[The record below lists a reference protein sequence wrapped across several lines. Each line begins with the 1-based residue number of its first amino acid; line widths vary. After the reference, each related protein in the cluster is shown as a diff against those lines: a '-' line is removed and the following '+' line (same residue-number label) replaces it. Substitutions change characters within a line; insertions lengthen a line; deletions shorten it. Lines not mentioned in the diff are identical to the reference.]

1 MTYANIPLNL
11 SKYTGLLFLTLCLG
25 WFFCISNAS
34 SLQAQPNVIIIIC
47 DDLNDSVEGMGGHP
61 DAITPN
67 IDNLSSRGVRFTNAH
82 CNAPICGPSRA
93 SLWSG
98 LLPSTS
104 GYYGYDQQSNKWRQ
118 FPKLSDAITLMEHF
132 KANGY
137 NVYGSGKIFH
147 NGHADNT
154 VFTINPDN
162 DPDGPGDYD
171 FGPFPWDGVTVQS
184 GNRKGVQHPS
194 MPSGINGY
202 YASLARLSDIPTV
215 GSHTGWSLKKTDFN
229 YVSNSDRDLMPDEVT
244 AQWVGTKL
252 NQTHNQPFLII
263 AGMSRPHAPFYA
275 PDEYFELFED
285 ANGNPTVSLP
295 PYLENDLDD
304 VPDIMKPYS
313 GTIQD
318 FRTAG
323 NGNDEWW
330 KKLVQAYL
338 ACVAFADAQVGE
350 ILTHLDNSDYANNTI
365 VIFTSDHGYHIGE
378 KDHKAKTT
386 AWEETTRIPL
396 VMHVPGITPANQ
408 ECNVPVSLVDLYP
421 TLNALCGLPADPNGG
436 SGKNNIALD
445 GHDLSPLLANPTTG
459 QWDGP
464 RVSLSH
470 LNSLLNIAAHTES
483 PWALNH
489 HSARSTQ
496 HHYILAS
503 DGSEELYDH
512 TNDPNE
518 WTNQASNASYATV
531 KADLKQHLFKGLGF
545 KNAGSMVLSGGFEG
559 SLDDW
564 ENFGPVTLSSD
575 ASIQYEGS
583 NSVLVSDRT
592 NGTWNGIRQ
601 NMLTQLEPGKTYH
614 CSAWVRLASS
624 ASDVI
629 RLNIKQT
636 LGTDPT
642 QYITLGSVTASN
654 TDFSLVEG
662 DFTVPYGVTISD
674 LELTLNGPAIG
685 EDFYVD
691 HVQIYPYAE
700 PKVVASLVLD
710 NGNNAYSINWNAELG
725 VSYRLEQSLNSLN
738 NWTVLE
744 SDVTADKTSMSHL
757 LASPPSEAK
766 AFWRVVEN

>member
-1 MTYANIPLNL
+1 
-11 SKYTGLLFLTLCLG
+11 
-25 WFFCISNAS
+25 
-34 SLQAQPNVIIIIC
+34 
-47 DDLNDSVEGMGGHP
+47 MGGHP

-171 FGPFPWDGVTVQS
+171 FGPFPWDGVTFKY
-184 GNRKGVQHPS
+184 GNRKGSQHPS

-252 NQTHNQPFLII
+252 TQTHNQPFLII

-304 VPDIMKPYS
+304 VPEIMKPYS
-313 GTIQD
+313 DTIQD

-350 ILTHLDNSDYANNTI
+350 ILTHLDNSDYANTTI

-378 KDHKAKTT
+378 KDHKNKTT
-386 AWEETTRIPL
+386 AWEETTRVPL
-396 VMHVPGITPANQ
+396 VMHVPG
-408 ECNVPVSLVDLYP
+408 
-421 TLNALCGLPADPNGG
+421 
-436 SGKNNIALD
+436 
-445 GHDLSPLLANPTTG
+445 
-459 QWDGP
+459 
-464 RVSLSH
+464 
-470 LNSLLNIAAHTES
+470 
-483 PWALNH
+483 
-489 HSARSTQ
+489 
-496 HHYILAS
+496 
-503 DGSEELYDH
+503 
-512 TNDPNE
+512 
-518 WTNQASNASYATV
+518 
-531 KADLKQHLFKGLGF
+531 
-545 KNAGSMVLSGGFEG
+545 
-559 SLDDW
+559 
-564 ENFGPVTLSSD
+564 VTL
-575 ASIQYEGS
+575 
-583 NSVLVSDRT
+583 
-592 NGTWNGIRQ
+592 
-601 NMLTQLEPGKTYH
+601 P
-614 CSAWVRLASS
+614 
-624 ASDVI
+624 
-629 RLNIKQT
+629 IKN
-636 LGTDPT
+636 
-642 QYITLGSVTASN
+642 VM
-654 TDFSLVEG
+654 F
-662 DFTVPYGVTISD
+662 
-674 LELTLNGPAIG
+674 
-685 EDFYVD
+685 
-691 HVQIYPYAE
+691 
-700 PKVVASLVLD
+700 
-710 NGNNAYSINWNAELG
+710 
-725 VSYRLEQSLNSLN
+725 R
-738 NWTVLE
+738 
-744 SDVTADKTSMSHL
+744 
-757 LASPPSEAK
+757 SP
-766 AFWRVVEN
+766 